1 MRSRIET
8 AVVAI
13 LPCTGLVLALSAG
26 RLPPAPAARVPVNG
40 GSVLDS
46 TMWTT
51 IRNVDLRVA
60 SKADAEGSLRVR
72 TLRGRVF
79 ETHPGR
85 IPFLD
90 DPESFGIDVTSGTVA
105 LDGPGLTALLTERVF
120 NYKGSPIRSL
130 RVSMENGQLVQRG
143 VMHKG
148 VDLRFQMW
156 STVTMTE
163 DGRIRSHPTRLILMG
178 VNGITLLHALGL
190 KMEKVMDV
198 SGTRGIIE
206 MQGDDMILDP
216 LRMMPPPVVRGRI
229 ATVKIEG
236 DEIVQTFAS
245 SPEDSMFNT
254 LVRVD
259 PSVHNYVYYKGAS
272 LRFGRLTMTPTDLLI
287 GDADE
292 SDRFDLDLQRYN
304 EQLTAGY
311 TRTLENNAL
320 RTWMPDRH
328 DLKAGRVAPPVL
340 PTDTRNSAPMRPPR

>member
-1 MRSRIET
+1 MRRRFVT
-8 AVVAI
+8 GLVAI
-13 LPCTGLVLALSAG
+13 VPCTGLVLALSAS
-26 RLPPAPAARVPVNG
+26 RPAPAAESRETT
-40 GSVLDS
+40 SASRLLDS
-46 TMWTT
+46 TMWTA

-60 SKADAEGSLRVR
+60 AKADAEGSLRVR
-72 TLRGRVF
+72 SLRGRVF
-79 ETHPGR
+79 ETQPGR

-130 RVSMENGQLVQRG
+130 RVSVENGQLVQRG
-143 VMHKG
+143 VIRKG

-178 VNGITLLHALGL
+178 VNGLTLLHALGL
-190 KMEKVMDV
+190 KMDKVMDV
-198 SGTRGIIE
+198 SGTKGIVA

-229 ATVKIEG
+229 ATVRIEG

-245 SPEDSMFNT
+245 TPADSMFEH

-259 PSVHNYVYYKGAS
+259 SSVHNYVYYKGAS

-311 TRTLENNAL
+311 TRTLENSAL

-328 DLKAGRVAPPVL
+328 DLKAGRVAPPVT
-340 PTDTRNSAPMRPPR
+340 PADSRTAAPMRPPR